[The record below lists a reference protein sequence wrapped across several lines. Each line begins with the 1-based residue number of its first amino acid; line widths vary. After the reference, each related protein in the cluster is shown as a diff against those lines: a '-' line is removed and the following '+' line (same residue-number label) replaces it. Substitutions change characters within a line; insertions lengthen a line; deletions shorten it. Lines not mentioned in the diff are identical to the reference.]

1 VPERFDDTHLTAAI
15 VVVDDALR
23 AIARAN
29 QNLAVPD
36 NRFTAPLR
44 EHLERERIRLLR
56 EAVQHGVYSAEVGR
70 DFTPAPD
77 GRPMSQIEAAW
88 GAEVHAAVKGGKAK

>member
-1 VPERFDDTHLTAAI
+1 MPERFDDTHLTAAI

-23 AIARAN
+23 AIDRAN
-29 QNLAVPD
+29 QNLAIAD

-44 EHLERERIRLLR
+44 EHLEEERIRLLK
-56 EAVQHGVYSAEVGR
+56 EAVSHGVYSAEVGR

-88 GAEVHAAVKGGKAK
+88 GAEVHAAVKGGAGK